1 MALEQGLK
9 QRIVGAVVLLGL
21 AVIFL
26 PMLLSRQDDVREVRV
41 EVPPMP
47 KPAVLPDMTPEPVQ
61 ELPPAEGSQAEYA
74 DQPVLD
80 EVPEPMP
87 VAEPV
92 TAPEPIAEVK
102 PAEPAKA
109 PAAPLDNNGL
119 SDGWSVQLASLSN
132 KASADALVADLR
144 SKGYNGYSRIH
155 GQMQRVFV
163 GPVIDKAEAA
173 KLRDQLQ
180 KQRGLNGFVVRF
192 AP

>member
-47 KPAVLPDMTPEPVQ
+47 KPVVLPDMAPEPVQ
-61 ELPPAEGSQAEYA
+61 ELPSVQGSQAEYV

-80 EVPEPMP
+80 EVPEPK
-87 VAEPV
+87 
-92 TAPEPIAEVK
+92 TATESINTPEPATVVK
-102 PAEPAKA
+102 PAEPAQA

-144 SKGYNGYSRIH
+144 SKGYNGYSRTH